1 MKIIVPMA
9 GRGSRLRPHTLT
21 TPKPLIR
28 VAGTPIVTQL
38 IYEIIKVV
46 DEPITDIGFIIGDS
60 AFFGE
65 EVVTYLKEL
74 AKGIGA
80 KPHIFR
86 QDKPLGTGHA
96 IMCAERLLNGPTII
110 AYADTLIR
118 SKLKLDPEADAVI
131 WVKRVARPEAFGV
144 VALDQKRRIIN
155 LVEKPKEFVS
165 DLAVIGIYY
174 FKNSEDLKAALKRV
188 VAQDLLPGEE
198 YQINHGIHS
207 MIKSGSVFKTGEVQA
222 WMDCGNP
229 EATLQTNSE
238 MLKIKKAEGETL
250 QHFSAEL
257 KNSTIIPPCFI
268 GENVKIK
275 NSTIGPGVSI
285 GERTQIDNCQ
295 LKNCL
300 IQNDSYLENLTLEK
314 AMIGNQ
320 VIYKGNSTF
329 VSIGDY
335 SKLQ

>member
-144 VALDQKRRIIN
+144 VALDLKRRIIN

-300 IQNDSYLENLTLEK
+300 IQNDSYLENITIEK